1 MGAELIHADRGTDKT
16 KLLLASRNFATAPK
30 MRLKPFIRN
39 YSLKQ
44 GTYSPHHTDSF
55 KERVLISP

>member
-30 MRLKPFIRN
+30 MGLKPF
-39 YSLKQ
+39 L
-44 GTYSPHHTDSF
+44 
-55 KERVLISP
+55 